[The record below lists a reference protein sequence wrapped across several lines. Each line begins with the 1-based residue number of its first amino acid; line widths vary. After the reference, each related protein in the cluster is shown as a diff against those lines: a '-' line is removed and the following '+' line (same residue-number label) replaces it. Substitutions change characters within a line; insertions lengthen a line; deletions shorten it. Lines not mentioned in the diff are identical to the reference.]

1 MTERPSEKKLSS
13 GKEENKQSKEAEPWM
28 IFTIAIALIAVGIG
42 FGYYKFNNEI
52 QAAHLKEVGV
62 AVKGIVMDESESGK
76 SGSSKTHYF
85 DLEYQWKGISYNH
98 QISSKFN
105 LYDVG
110 EEVELWVDPENP
122 EAAMGEEDMG
132 HGSFGW
138 AFIIMGLGGFIFWLG
153 LKKLKEKKGEASAR
167 TAI

>member
-1 MTERPSEKKLSS
+1 MAEHTS
-13 GKEENKQSKEAEPWM
+13 GTKNQKQSQEAEPWM
-28 IFTIAIALIAVGIG
+28 IFAVAGVMIVVGIG
-42 FGYYKFNNEI
+42 FGYYKFNNEM
-52 QAAHLKEVGV
+52 QAMYLKENGV
-62 AVKGIVMDESESGK
+62 AVMGTVLSESESAK
-76 SGSSKTHYF
+76 SGDKTHRF
-85 DLEYQWKGISYNH
+85 DLEYKWNTISYNH

-122 EAAMGEEDMG
+122 DAAMGEEDMG